1 MRIGILTAMDKE
13 FELVSSYVTGRE
25 DVVLRASG
33 IGKVNAAVS
42 AYKLIEEEGVD
53 LILNT
58 GCAGAVDP
66 SLNIGDVVIGTSF
79 AYHDVWCGTGNERG
93 QVQGLPA
100 NFFADPESLDL
111 LQDTF
116 GGDGTVH
123 FGMVCSGDSFIETAE
138 DDAKVKAVRPDALVC
153 DMEAA
158 AIAQVCYLRDI
169 PFIAYKLVSDSHG
182 DVDRTY
188 ASYGNF
194 WDRLAGKS
202 FSVTEQIL
210 SALCK

>member
-13 FELVSSYVTGRE
+13 FELVSSYVAGRE

-100 NFFADPESLDL
+100 SFFADPESLDL
-111 LQDTF
+111 LRDTF
-116 GGDGTVH
+116 GEDGTVH

-138 DDAKVKAVRPDALVC
+138 DDAKVKAARPDALVC

-169 PFIAYKLVSDSHG
+169 PFIAYKLVSDSHS

-202 FSVTEQIL
+202 FSVTGQIL

>member
-13 FELVSSYVTGRE
+13 FELVSSYVAGRE

-42 AYKLIEEEGVD
+42 AYKLIDEDGVD

-66 SLNIGDVVIGTSF
+66 SLNIGDVVIGISF

-111 LQDTF
+111 LRDTF
-116 GGDGTVH
+116 AEDRTVH

-138 DDAKVKAVRPDALVC
+138 DDAKVKTVRPDALVC

-169 PFIAYKLVSDSHG
+169 PFIAYKLVSDSHS

-194 WDRLAGKS
+194 WGRLAEKS
-202 FSVTEQIL
+202 FSVTGQIL
-210 SALCK
+210 STLCK